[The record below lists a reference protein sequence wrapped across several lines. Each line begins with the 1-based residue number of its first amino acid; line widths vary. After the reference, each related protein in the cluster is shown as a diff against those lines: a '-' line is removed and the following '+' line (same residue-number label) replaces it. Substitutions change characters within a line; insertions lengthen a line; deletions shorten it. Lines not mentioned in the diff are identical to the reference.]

1 MTAKLGALTNKHEQS
16 HTHTQWGMYES
27 LGEDVQSQEL
37 LCRGILQLNPLTSP
51 GAWQLL

>member
-27 LGEDVQSQEL
+27 LGEDVPSSSQGVS
-37 LCRGILQLNPLTSP
+37 C
-51 GAWQLL
+51 GAC